1 MPGTWTTQNKVVP
14 GVYIRFGSTQ
24 QSGLTAG
31 ERGTVAICEPLTW
44 GQPGQVV
51 TIKAGEDVT
60 PYVGYDI
67 TSPQA
72 RFLNEMFKGTNRT
85 PGANTVLLYRPV
97 AAGATVA
104 SVTIGNLTATAAYV
118 GSRGNSINVVILADP
133 DTNTMT
139 VETIVDGVIVDQQAN
154 ITNVSDLNNNAWV
167 NWTGEGAVSASTG
180 ASLVGGADG
189 EVAASAYSSFLTAIE
204 PYKFDVLCYDG
215 SDATTIAAYIN
226 FIKRM
231 NDENGVACQL
241 VAAGMSNPDTRFC
254 VNVMSGA
261 TLDDDTE
268 LTSQQVTWWVAG
280 AMAGAS
286 YNQSLTNAAYPGA
299 VSTVN
304 LARSALIA
312 ALNAGDLVLQSANGR
327 VSIVQDINSLV
338 TYTTDI
344 SEVYR
349 YNKTMRLC
357 SSIANDLYNEFT
369 DNYIGV
375 VNNNAQGRSMFKAA
389 IVGYLLDIQGNEG
402 IQNFDP
408 EDVTVEPGEAIN
420 AIVVT
425 IAVQPVG
432 SVEKIYVTIMMDV

>member
-24 QSGLTAG
+24 QNVLTAG

-51 TIKAGEDVT
+51 TINAGEDVT
-60 PYVGYDI
+60 PYVGFAI

-104 SVTIGNLTATAAYV
+104 SVTIGNLTANAAYV

-154 ITNVSDLNNNAWV
+154 ITNVSDLSNNAWV
-167 NWTGEGAVSASTG
+167 NWGGEGAVSASTG
-180 ASLVGGADG
+180 AALVGGADG

-215 SDATTIAAYIN
+215 SDSTTIAAYIN

-241 VAAGMSNPDTRFC
+241 VAAGMSNPDTRYC
-254 VNVMSGA
+254 VNVVSGA
-261 TLDDDTE
+261 TLDDETE

-304 LARSALIA
+304 MTRSALIA

-349 YNKTMRLC
+349 YNKTIRLC

>member
-24 QSGLTAG
+24 QNVLTAG

-51 TIKAGEDVT
+51 TINAGEDVT
-60 PYVGYDI
+60 PYVGFAI

-139 VETIVDGVIVDQQAN
+139 VETIVDGVIVDQQSN
-154 ITNVSDLNNNAWV
+154 ITNVSDLSNNAWV
-167 NWTGEGAVSASTG
+167 NWGGEGAVSASTG

-215 SDATTIAAYIN
+215 SDSTTIAAYIN

-241 VAAGMSNPDTRFC
+241 VAAGMSNPDTRYC
-254 VNVMSGA
+254 VNVVSGA
-261 TLDDDTE
+261 TLDDETE

-304 LARSALIA
+304 MTRSALIA

-349 YNKTMRLC
+349 YNKTIRLC

>member
-1 MPGTWTTQNKVVP
+1 
-14 GVYIRFGSTQ
+14 
-24 QSGLTAG
+24 
-31 ERGTVAICEPLTW
+31 
-44 GQPGQVV
+44 
-51 TIKAGEDVT
+51 
-60 PYVGYDI
+60 
-67 TSPQA
+67 
-72 RFLNEMFKGTNRT
+72 
-85 PGANTVLLYRPV
+85 
-97 AAGATVA
+97 
-104 SVTIGNLTATAAYV
+104 
-118 GSRGNSINVVILADP
+118 
-133 DTNTMT
+133 
-139 VETIVDGVIVDQQAN
+139 
-154 ITNVSDLNNNAWV
+154 
-167 NWTGEGAVSASTG
+167 
-180 ASLVGGADG
+180 
-189 EVAASAYSSFLTAIE
+189 
-204 PYKFDVLCYDG
+204 
-215 SDATTIAAYIN
+215 
-226 FIKRM
+226 M

-241 VAAGMSNPDTRFC
+241 VAAGMSNPDTRYC
-254 VNVMSGA
+254 VNVVSGA
-261 TLDDDTE
+261 TLDDETE

-304 LARSALIA
+304 MTRSALIA

-349 YNKTMRLC
+349 YNKTIRLC

-375 VNNNAQGRSMFKAA
+375 VNNIAQGRSMFKAA
-389 IVGYLLDIQGNEG
+389 IVGYLLEIQGNEC